1 MKGHDFFDFQI
12 ENADAANDAKAHMFV
27 YGKTASNAVA
37 IMSYLA
43 GDAQRFAGSSEIAS
57 VRKISPTLTAKL
69 LTRLAAAGLVKG
81 HPGPGGGYSLKR
93 RAKEISLFDI
103 VSLFEQTELPTLC
116 PYGEGYCGN
125 NPPCP
130 LHDTIQAIVDRNEK
144 YLRETRLSIF
154 LPGEH
159 EDAEP
164 PKHLTVLQRRF
175 GDKAGHQGN
184 P

>member
-12 ENADAANDAKAHMFV
+12 EKADAAINAKGRMFV

-43 GDAQRFAGSSEIAS
+43 GDPQRFAGSGEIAS
-57 VRKISPTLTAKL
+57 ARKISPTLTAKL
-69 LTRLAAAGLVKG
+69 LTRLAAAGLVRG

-125 NPPCP
+125 HEPCP
-130 LHDTIQAIVDRNEK
+130 LHETIQGIVRRNEK
-144 YLRETRLSIF
+144 FLRDTRLSIF
-154 LPGEH
+154 LPKGFR
-159 EDAEP
+159 DAEP
-164 PKHLTVLQRRF
+164 PKHLTPLQRRF
-175 GDKAGHQGN
+175 SSGE
-184 P
+184 

>member
-1 MKGHDFFDFQI
+1 MISLIFKSRRRTLRSKAKG
-12 ENADAANDAKAHMFV
+12 HMFV

-43 GDAQRFAGSSEIAS
+43 GDPQRFAGSGEIAGA
-57 VRKISPTLTAKL
+57 RNISPTLTAKL

-125 NPPCP
+125 HEPCP
-130 LHDTIQAIVDRNEK
+130 LHETIQGIVRRNEK
-144 YLRETRLSIF
+144 FLRDTRLSIF
-154 LPGEH
+154 LPKGFR
-159 EDAEP
+159 DADP
-164 PKHLTVLQRRF
+164 PKHLTALQRRF
-175 GDKAGHQGN
+175 SSGE
-184 P
+184 

>member
-1 MKGHDFFDFQI
+1 MKGHDFFDFQN
-12 ENADAANDAKAHMFV
+12 EKADAAINAKVRMFV
-27 YGKTASNAVA
+27 YGKTAANAVA

-43 GDAQRFAGSSEIAS
+43 GDPQRFAGSGEIADA
-57 VRKISPTLTAKL
+57 RKISPTLTAKL

-116 PYGEGYCGN
+116 PYGEGHCGN
-125 NPPCP
+125 NDPCP
-130 LHDTIQAIVDRNEK
+130 LHQPIQQIIRRNEK
-144 YLRETRLSIF
+144 FLRDTRLSIF
-154 LPGEH
+154 LPKEFRN
-159 EDAEP
+159 AEP
-164 PKHLTVLQRRF
+164 PKHLTALQRRF
-175 GDKAGHQGN
+175 AAR